1 MAWALLD
8 PASRR
13 SATRGLERG
22 REMMRLFDPT
32 FKYVPSSCTD
42 VAATWRRFG
51 FRPTTESE
59 RRARRRREA
68 PVEAPG
74 SVDLGGPL
82 ASSLRSAGERALKLA
97 ISD

>member
-1 MAWALLD
+1 V
-8 PASRR
+8 
-13 SATRGLERG
+13 G
-22 REMMRLFDPT
+22 LFDPT

-59 RRARRRREA
+59 RRARRRRETS
-68 PVEAPG
+68 VEAPD

-82 ASSLRSAGERALKLA
+82 AASLHSAGKHSLKLA
-97 ISD
+97 ISE

>member
-1 MAWALLD
+1 
-8 PASRR
+8 
-13 SATRGLERG
+13 
-22 REMMRLFDPT
+22 MRLFDPT

-59 RRARRRREA
+59 RRARRRRET
-68 PVEAPG
+68 PVEVPG

>member
-1 MAWALLD
+1 MGLAR
-8 PASRR
+8 SRLAAQR
-13 SATRGLERG
+13 AVTPRA
-22 REMMRLFDPT
+22 REETMRLFDPT

-68 PVEAPG
+68 PVEARG
-74 SVDLGGPL
+74 GVDLGDPL
-82 ASSLRSAGERALKLA
+82 TASLRSAGERALKFA
-97 ISD
+97 ISE